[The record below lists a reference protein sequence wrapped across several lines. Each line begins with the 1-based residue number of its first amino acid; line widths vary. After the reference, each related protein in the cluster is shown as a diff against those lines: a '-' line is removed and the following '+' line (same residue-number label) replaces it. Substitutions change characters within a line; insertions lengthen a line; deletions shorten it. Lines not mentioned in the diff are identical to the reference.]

1 MSHSAVWCWPGLSL
15 TQTGPRLWL
24 RLWWWPRQERRRQ
37 LTGNILTLV
46 NTSNLGAT
54 LRCEKIQT
62 TQIFFLFLCLIS
74 VKSRLDGA
82 GLKHRWTSKIEN
94 YPFCCVV
101 IVSPGTACLS
111 LMTGWWGFMTLINW
125 TLDHAAEIMER
136 WKVRN
141 KMCLLKEQCEERY
154 QAITDVEYEI
164 QCYTGW
170 TDELN
175 WTIN

>member
-62 TQIFFLFLCLIS
+62 TQIFFLFLGLIS

-82 GLKHRWTSKIEN
+82 GLKHCWTSKIEN

-111 LMTGWWGFMTLINW
+111 LMRGLMRLHDSLQLDTGSCRRDNGKTESQKQNVFIKGTMRRTLSQM
-125 TLDHAAEIMER
+125 LSM
-136 WKVRN
+136 
-141 KMCLLKEQCEERY
+141 RY
-154 QAITDVEYEI
+154 NVTR
-164 QCYTGW
+164 
-170 TDELN
+170 DELMN
-175 WTIN
+175 